1 MNCNFMVWKLT
12 KIYGINK
19 LRMFNL
25 SVLRICRGLK
35 EILPTGM
42 NLPRGLKPDLAIQ
55 NNSGERGKGVL
66 FNGSLLM

>member
-1 MNCNFMVWKLT
+1 
-12 KIYGINK
+12 
-19 LRMFNL
+19 MFNL

-55 NNSGERGKGVL
+55 NNSGERGIGVL
-66 FNGSLLM
+66 FIGALLM